1 MFKKKEITTPYTVA
15 RCTSCGKETKS
26 TFSKDDYLFKESE
39 CSCGAVMLIEMIYG
53 ETSDA

>member
-15 RCTSCGKETKS
+15 KCTSCGKETKS